1 MGRSRTLGAAGLVA
15 AVALVAAVVFAPAAD
30 AVSPDP
36 NPWLQKRFLVMAH
49 QGGEDE
55 APSNTMFALKS
66 AIQDRGADSLEL
78 DVNLSAD
85 GQLMVI
91 HDDTWTR
98 IACTDA
104 LCPGPSSST
113 EQVRPA
119 SQVRNK
125 TAAELQALDAG
136 YWFRP
141 GTYSHDYTLPDSAYP
156 YRGMRTGAVPPPTGY
171 TASDFVIPTLQQVL
185 NQFPNIPIN
194 VEIKMIKTLNNDTST
209 GSGCT
214 GSPPNRYCD
223 DPDASIPVA
232 DTLAELLNNEPES
245 IRKNIIVVS
254 FSDELL
260 AEFHKMDDTPNVA
273 LAGATNGTTAFAL
286 AGTQPDP
293 DVAAFQV
300 PPNQTVS
307 GQDIKVPELLLTTQ
321 KAHCLGYAVHIWT
334 NGDQDETPAG
344 YERFYNS
351 GADGVMTSKPS
362 QLRAWLDDHGISAPD
377 GKNPLT
383 WPVECPVPPPS
394 GPAQNPQQAPTPKPS
409 CKKGKHRKKG
419 ICVPKKCRKHKVRSG
434 RRCVVPKNW
443 KARHRSAGPAVRG

>member
-1 MGRSRTLGAAGLVA
+1 MERRRTLGAAGLVSA
-15 AVALVAAVVFAPAAD
+15 IAMVGAILFAPAAT

-55 APSNTMFALKS
+55 APSNTMYALKS

-78 DVNLSAD
+78 DVNLSSD

-104 LCPGPSSST
+104 LCPGPNSST

-141 GTYSHDYTLPDSAYP
+141 GSYSHDYSLTDSAYP
-156 YRGMRTGAVPPPTGY
+156 YRGMRTGDVPPPTGY
-171 TASDFVIPTLQQVL
+171 SANDFVIPTLQQVL
-185 NQFPNIPIN
+185 NEFPDIPIN

-232 DTLAELLNNEPES
+232 DALAALLNNEPQS
-245 IRKNIIVVS
+245 VRDNIIVVS

-260 AEFHKMDDTPNVA
+260 GEFHQMDETPNVA
-273 LAGATNGTTAFAL
+273 LAGATDGTTNFAL
-286 AGTQPDP
+286 FGTIPNP

-300 PPNQTVS
+300 PPDQL
-307 GQDIKVPELLLTTQ
+307 GIQVPELLLGDQ
-321 KAHCLGYAVHIWT
+321 RQAHCLGYAVHIWT
-334 NGDQDETPAG
+334 NGEQDETDAA

-351 GADGVMTSKPS
+351 GADGVMTSQPS
-362 QLRAWLDDHGISAPD
+362 HLRTWLDDHGISAPD

-383 WPVECPVPPPS
+383 WPIQCPVPPET
-394 GPAQNPQQAPTPKPS
+394 GPGPNPQQAQPPT
-409 CKKGKHRKKG
+409 CRKGKHRKRG
-419 ICVPKKCRKHKVRSG
+419 VCVPKKCVKHKVRSG

-443 KARHRSAGPAVRG
+443 KARHRASAAARI

>member
-1 MGRSRTLGAAGLVA
+1 MERRRTLGAAGLITA
-15 AVALVAAVVFAPAAD
+15 IALLAAVVFIPSAG
-30 AVSPDP
+30 AVVPDP
-36 NPWLQKRFLVMAH
+36 NPWLQSRFLVMAH

-66 AIQDRGADSLEL
+66 ALQERGADSLEL
-78 DVNLSAD
+78 DVNLSSD
-85 GQLMVI
+85 GTLMVI

-98 IACTDA
+98 IACTDT
-104 LCPGPSSST
+104 LCPGPNSST

-119 SQVRNK
+119 SQVRNM
-125 TAAELQALDAG
+125 TAADLQNLDAG

-141 GTYSHDYTLPDSAYP
+141 GTYSHDYSLPDSSYP
-156 YRGMRTGAVPPPTGY
+156 YRGMRTGDVTPPTGY
-171 TASDFVIPTLQQVL
+171 NATDFEIPTLQQVL
-185 NQFPNIPIN
+185 DTFPDIPIN
-194 VEIKMIKTLNNDTST
+194 IEIKMIKTLNNDTGT

-232 DTLAELLNNEPES
+232 DALADLLNNEPQS
-245 IRKNIIVVS
+245 VRDNIIVVS

-260 AEFHKMDDTPNVA
+260 AEFHQMDDTPNVA

-286 AGTQPDP
+286 AGTIPNP

-300 PPNQTVS
+300 PPNTTVS
-307 GQDIKVPELLLTTQ
+307 GQDIQVPELLLTTQ

-334 NGDQDETPAG
+334 NGDQDETPAA

-351 GADGVMTSKPS
+351 GADGVMTSHPS
-362 QLRAWLDDHGISAPD
+362 ELKAWLDDHDISAPD

-383 WPVECPVPPPS
+383 WPIQCPVPPAQP
-394 GPAQNPQQAPTPKPS
+394 GPAPASPQPPAKKAKK
-409 CKKGKHRKKG
+409 CKKKSKKRSAESA
-419 ICVPKKCRKHKVRSG
+419 KKRCKKHK
-434 RRCVVPKNW
+434 KM
-443 KARHRSAGPAVRG
+443 RG